1 MAAANKKRILYVQRR
16 APYGTLYAQEA
27 LEMLSMGAA
36 FGQRVGIAFLD
47 DGVFQLKAEQTPGAL
62 GMKNSGRMVR
72 ALELHDLEGI
82 YVEQESL
89 VERNLEPGQLVLAG
103 KVLPRVELSQ
113 LMAEQDL
120 VLSF

>member
-16 APYGTLYAQEA
+16 APYGSLYAQEA
-27 LEMLSMGAA
+27 LEMLLMGAA
-36 FGQRVGIAFLD
+36 FGQRVSIAFLD
-47 DGVFQLKAEQTPGAL
+47 DGVFQLKAEQAPSAL
-62 GMKNSGRMVR
+62 GMKNFGRMVR

-82 YVEQESL
+82 YVERESL
-89 VERNLEPGQLVLAG
+89 DERNLKSGQLVLPAE
-103 KVLPRVELSQ
+103 VVRRAELSQ